1 MKQMMIA
8 GNWKMHKL
16 TGEARQLASDL
27 KSRLSNLDPAVR
39 VVLCPPFTALP
50 AVSSAITGTRMFLGA
65 QNTHWEEKGA
75 FTGEVAPAMLKD
87 VGCTYVII
95 GHSERRQY
103 FGETDESVNKKV
115 LAALKAG
122 LKLIVCVGETESQR
136 DKGETEAVVVRQIR
150 HGLAGLSRDQ
160 MASVTVAYE
169 PVWAIG
175 TGKNATPQQAQ
186 EVHALIR
193 NLIAEMFDRS
203 VASALCILYGGSLK
217 PDNADELLTQP
228 DVNGGLIG
236 GASLVA
242 DSFEKIARSGAAALA
257 K

>member
-1 MKQMMIA
+1 MRPKFIA
-8 GNWKMHKL
+8 GNWKMFKTL
-16 TGEARQLASDL
+16 PESEELIKGVL
-27 KSRLSNLDPAVR
+27 KEIPGFPRGVMVAV
-39 VVLCPPFTALP
+39 CPPFTSLSLAASL
-50 AVSSAITGTRMFLGA
+50 VKGSGISLGA
-65 QNTHWEEKGA
+65 QNMSEYDEGA
-75 FTGEVAPAMLKD
+75 YTGEVSWKMLKSA
-87 VGCTYVII
+87 GCTHVIL

-103 FGETDESVNKKV
+103 FGETDETVNKKA

-122 LKLIVCVGETESQR
+122 LKPIVCVGETEGQK

-150 HGLAGLSRDQ
+150 RGLAGLSRDQ
-160 MASVTVAYE
+160 MTNVTVAYE

-193 NLIAEMFDRS
+193 NLIKEIFDRS
-203 VASALCILYGGSLK
+203 AASALCILYGGSLK

-242 DSFEKIARSGAAALA
+242 DSFEKIARSGAAALT